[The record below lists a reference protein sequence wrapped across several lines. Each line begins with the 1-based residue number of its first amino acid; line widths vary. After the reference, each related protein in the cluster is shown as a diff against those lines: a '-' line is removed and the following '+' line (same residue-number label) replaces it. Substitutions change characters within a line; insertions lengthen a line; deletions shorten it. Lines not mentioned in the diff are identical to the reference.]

1 MRTPRTLTR
10 TAALAG
16 VLALTLAAC
25 GEASDDGATD
35 DASPAADTSGD
46 AGEPTTIVIGA
57 SPTPHAEIL
66 EFVQENLA
74 EDAGFT
80 LEIVE
85 YTDYVQPNVQLA
97 EGELDANFFQHLPY
111 FEAEVAE
118 KCYDFHAFSGVH
130 IEPYGVYSESVGSL
144 EELPD
149 GAQVGVPNDPSNQA
163 RALEL
168 LAAEG
173 LFTLAEV
180 EDPTIFDL
188 EDNPKNVE
196 LVELEAAQLVRSL
209 QDFDAAVINGNYAL
223 EAGLSPAEDAVVLE
237 SGEDNP
243 YANLVAVRS
252 EDAEDPAIVALDEA
266 LRSEETRAFFE
277 ERWPDGEIIPAF

>member
-16 VLALTLAAC
+16 VLALTLVAC
-25 GEASDDGATD
+25 GEASDDGATTTD
-35 DASPAADTSGD
+35 DASPAGDASAD
-46 AGEPTTIVIGA
+46 AGELATIVIGA

-118 KCYDFHAFSGVH
+118 KGYDFHAFSGVH
-130 IEPYGVYSESVGSL
+130 IEPYGVYSESITAIAD
-144 EELPD
+144 LP
-149 GAQVGVPNDPSNQA
+149 
-163 RALEL
+163 
-168 LAAEG
+168 
-173 LFTLAEV
+173 
-180 EDPTIFDL
+180 EDR
-188 EDNPKNVE
+188 K
-196 LVELEAAQLVRSL
+196 S
-209 QDFDAAVINGNYAL
+209 
-223 EAGLSPAEDAVVLE
+223 VV
-237 SGEDNP
+237 
-243 YANLVAVRS
+243 
-252 EDAEDPAIVALDEA
+252 
-266 LRSEETRAFFE
+266 
-277 ERWPDGEIIPAF
+277 